1 MLLTEA
7 RVYAMPFTT
16 ASTMWQL
23 SFPCGEEEAVAF
35 EKDKRALKAEI
46 ERRCHSWHAPIP
58 RLLAATRVECMS
70 GYRVYDRELL
80 EPLELQRAKDR
91 CTNMHS
97 VYLLYWYKRTYAD
110 AQKARC

>member
-46 ERRCHSWHAPIP
+46 ERRCHGWHAPIP

-91 CTNMHS
+91 CAYISS
-97 VYLLYWYKRTYAD
+97 VYLLYLVALPV
-110 AQKARC
+110 QKDKC